1 MSSTLLQ
8 QGPPVHL
15 LPVELLRQIFQQCC
29 ADSESS
35 LFAAVLSHVC
45 SRWRRIAIGEP
56 ELWTVLLIDLQEIM
70 KSAHPISSMKLA
82 LLYFRRAKERAVTVE
97 IKCVTSSTTT
107 SRVNIALLL
116 SQLSLLAQILDRHP
130 EQIHR
135 LKIRGEFGLLQ
146 IQNVFPTKLPNLS
159 YLELDRCCP
168 MDVVSILQRISAGAT
183 AIITGILPIG
193 DAIPNSTAHCR
204 ASSLI
209 FEFPWQGGQYV
220 VDIFRCIVFPQITAL
235 RVSAS
240 QNFPGQHLPQGILLS
255 MERSV
260 PLTLQSLDL
269 RFVWFMPEEL
279 GLMLGHLP
287 GLKYLCV
294 YELSRCL
301 LPTPTL
307 SSKFFNSLSLSSRN
321 PLLDS
326 VDFRIAGDL
335 GTIDEQSL
343 ISAIR
348 LRVEDSLR
356 KVILRFPH
364 DFGAS
369 VLLRQCLD
377 EPKSQILTIS
387 HY

>member
-8 QGPPVHL
+8 QKASVHL

-45 SRWRRIAIGEP
+45 SRWRRIAIEKP
-56 ELWTVLLIDLQEIM
+56 ELWTALLIDLQEIM
-70 KSAHPISSMKLA
+70 KSAHPISFMKLA
-82 LLYFRRAKERAVTVE
+82 LLYFHRAKGRAVTVG
-97 IKCVTSSTTT
+97 IKCSATT
-107 SRVNIALLL
+107 SRMNITLLL

-130 EQIHR
+130 EQIHQLR
-135 LKIRGEFGLLQ
+135 IGGEFGLLQ
-146 IQNVFPTKLPNLS
+146 IQNVFPAKLPNLS

-168 MDVVSILQRISAGAT
+168 MDVISILQRVSAGAT

-193 DAIPNSTAHCR
+193 DAIPNSTAYCR

-220 VDIFRCIVFPQITAL
+220 LDIFRCIVFSQINAL
-235 RVSAS
+235 RISAS

-255 MERSV
+255 MERSA
-260 PLTLQSLDL
+260 PLMLQSLDL
-269 RFVWFMPEEL
+269 RFIWFTPEEL

-287 GLKYLCV
+287 GLRYLCV

-307 SSKFFNSLSLSSRN
+307 SSKFFTSLSLSSRN
-321 PLLDS
+321 PLLES
-326 VDFRIAGDL
+326 VDFRVAGDL
-335 GTIDEQSL
+335 GTLDEQSL

-356 KVILRFPH
+356 KVLLRFPH

-369 VLLRQCLD
+369 ALLRQCLD
-377 EPKSQILTIS
+377 ERKSQILSIS
-387 HY
+387 HYD